1 MGCLAGSRIHGSN
14 CSRGGDTQRG
24 HIGDD
29 DEEDDERDYADRDEN
44 PTNDIDIHDNAVDEN
59 KFDGERKKTSLFDNG
74 PGGPR
79 QDDNVLVILVDF
91 YTTTLSTTKSVV
103 KCSGSNGHQSH
114 SGNGFRSSIPRS
126 KQIGTPRPNS
136 I

>member
-1 MGCLAGSRIHGSN
+1 MLWHPLHKFLDGVPCGEPDPRSQLQSRRGS
-14 CSRGGDTQRG
+14 QRG

-91 YTTTLSTTKSVV
+91 YTNLSTTKRAV
-103 KCSGSNGHQSH
+103 K
-114 SGNGFRSSIPRS
+114 
-126 KQIGTPRPNS
+126 
-136 I
+136 